1 MEQQVAAMF
10 QEVQTLRQMLAQQE
24 QRHAQEIQRL
34 QDKIM
39 TTKPS
44 CWGHYEQL
52 QELQVF
58 SAETQRSGTS
68 SPPSS
73 AVRLR
78 QAMEVW
84 LS

>member
-44 CWGHYEQL
+44 CWD
-52 QELQVF
+52 
-58 SAETQRSGTS
+58 TI
-68 SPPSS
+68 
-73 AVRLR
+73 
-78 QAMEVW
+78 
-84 LS
+84 